1 MDWNEFASKLMQVM
15 IGMEARR
22 FLVLSK
28 QGAPGFTV
36 QMTTEEDLLV
46 AQCWVKG
53 MDLGDPAVVARLEE
67 LGWQDT
73 REIDFWTRRLDL
85 PAPSSAHQQLV
96 EVFIA
101 TMRELQGVSSP
112 EELAYRSWREP
123 ERMEEGRVYTPD
135 QVEELDPGEIPLL
148 LDLGGIPALPV

>member
-1 MDWNEFASKLMQVM
+1 MAGHPGDRLLDST
-15 IGMEARR
+15 ARPPR
-22 FLVLSK
+22 T
-28 QGAPGFTV
+28 QQRP
-36 QMTTEEDLLV
+36 
-46 AQCWVKG
+46 
-53 MDLGDPAVVARLEE
+53 PA
-67 LGWQDT
+67 
-73 REIDFWTRRLDL
+73 
-85 PAPSSAHQQLV
+85 LV